1 MNAHDE
7 TMPIKVSSSLVHV
20 FKKKLGNLPG
30 KPLEAEKFTI
40 FRVPAYIRNKNKN
53 LYQPRMVSIGPYYKD
68 NVHFEAMEEYKWRY
82 LRDYLSRNERNNIER
97 CISVLMG
104 LESQARMC
112 YFEKVKLESDQFLM
126 MMLLDGCFIIEFLIK
141 WSGSL
146 SNAIFHVSWVLPII
160 RSDFLLLENQIPLFV
175 IEKLFD
181 LLTCSNPVPPK
192 QNTSV
197 STQIV
202 SKIKP
207 LKEMLLNY
215 ITEKN
220 KVEYSDFKLDNIEH
234 ILHLYHHVYSSVSP
248 KKHTTIIK
256 LTNERSHRTLPSATE
271 LKKAGVIFKCA
282 KSKNI
287 LDIKFQNG
295 TLEIPFISIE
305 ETRRSRLLNL
315 VSFEQCNSKSDK
327 VLTSYAS
334 FMGQLIKTTSD
345 VTLLQQKG
353 IVDNLQATNEEL
365 VSFLAW
371 LTECSDLDYDTHYL
385 KDLFTDVNNYY
396 ISYWHKSWALLKLN
410 YFNNPWSIMSVIA
423 GAFTLLQIP
432 QTVYSILAYYKEG

>member
-1 MNAHDE
+1 
-7 TMPIKVSSSLVHV
+7 MPINISSSLVHE

-30 KPLEAEKFTI
+30 KPLEEEKFTI

-53 LYQPRMVSIGPYYKD
+53 LYQPRMVSIGPYYKA
-68 NVHFEAMEEYKWRY
+68 NVDFEAMEEYKWCY
-82 LRDYLSRNERNNIER
+82 LRDYLSRNERNSIER
-97 CISVLMG
+97 CIGVLMG
-104 LESQARMC
+104 LESQARRC

-126 MMLLDGCFIIEFLIK
+126 MILLDGCFIIEFLIK
-141 WSGSL
+141 WSDSL
-146 SNAIFHVSWVLPII
+146 PNAIFHVSWVLPII

-181 LLTCSNPVPPK
+181 LLT
-192 QNTSV
+192 SV
-197 STQIV
+197 ST
-202 SKIKP
+202 SEIKP

-220 KVEYSDFKLDNIEH
+220 KVEYSDFKLDDIDH
-234 ILHLYHHVYSSVSP
+234 ILHLYHHVFSVSP

-315 VSFEQCNSKSDK
+315 VSFEQCSNKSDK

-334 FMGQLIKTTSD
+334 FMGQLIKTSSD

-353 IVDNLQATNEEL
+353 IVDNLQATNKEL

-371 LTECSDLDYDTHYL
+371 LTECSDLDYDAHYL
-385 KDLFTDVNNYY
+385 KELFTDVNNYY

-423 GAFTLLQIP
+423 GAFTL
-432 QTVYSILAYYKEG
+432 